1 MSELIELVLRG
12 PDRIILVCLC
22 DMDLTSSKENVIMI
36 FVVQEG
42 RGSAGGRAAGY
53 GSRKISKII
62 CFLKLRDGVNKL
74 FESEQEQTISKF
86 EIPYSAVAMDVKLSD
101 GTTKVVQGLVDPPL
115 IQSYFILMENSLHL
129 TLDIP
134 ERIRKVLQP

>member
-12 PDRIILVCLC
+12 SDRIILVCLC
-22 DMDLTSSKENVIMI
+22 DMDLTSSEENVIMI

-42 RGSAGGRAAGY
+42 HGSAGGRAAGY

-62 CFLKLRDGVNKL
+62 CFLKMKDRVNKL

-86 EIPYSAVAMDVKLSD
+86 EIPYSAVAMDIKLSD
-101 GTTKVVQGLVDPPL
+101 GTTKVLQGLVDPAL
-115 IQSYFILMENSLHL
+115 IQSYFNLMENSLHL

-134 ERIRKVLQP
+134 DRLRKVLQL